1 MATPQV
7 TFGCSANAVEPHHIA
22 EFAQRAEAL
31 GYDRLVSGEHV
42 QDGNPPIPRILSLPL
57 LAAAAAATKRIRVMS
72 GIVIA
77 PLYHPVMLAKLVATV
92 DRIANGRFDFGIGIS
107 GQRGT
112 RIEYDILNVP
122 VETRGR
128 RANEMLPLLR
138 RLWSEEHVT
147 HQGEFYRFEDATL
160 LPQPV
165 QKPCPPI
172 WVAGR
177 SDAAMKRA
185 GTLGDGWYPYLFT
198 VRRLKESNET
208 VRSHAVAA
216 GRNLDQFYFGVAQPA
231 SVNEDRNE
239 ALAVAVQNLGKY
251 ATAQRSAEDVAKA
264 LCLTG
269 TADDCVRG
277 IQDRIDAGVRHV
289 NLSFLSHDE
298 QDNYRQ
304 LEAFAQRVLPA
315 FR

>member
-1 MATPQV
+1 
-7 TFGCSANAVEPHHIA
+7 
-22 EFAQRAEAL
+22 
-31 GYDRLVSGEHV
+31 
-42 QDGNPPIPRILSLPL
+42 
-57 LAAAAAATKRIRVMS
+57 MS

-92 DRIANGRFDFGIGIS
+92 DHIAGGRFDFGIGIS

-128 RANEMLPLLR
+128 RADEMLPLLR
-138 RLWSEEHVT
+138 RLWTEEHVT
-147 HQGEFYRFEDATL
+147 HRGTYYQFEDATL

-165 QKPCPPI
+165 QRPGPPI
-172 WVAGR
+172 WIAGR

-185 GTLGDGWYPYLFT
+185 ATLGDGWYPTLFT

-208 VRSHAVAA
+208 VRSLAEVS
-216 GRNLDQFYFGVAQPA
+216 GRDLSKFHFGVSQTT
-231 SVNEDRNE
+231 SISEDPKQ

-264 LCLTG
+264 LSLTG
-269 TADDCVRG
+269 TTGNCIKGV
-277 IQDRIDAGVRHV
+277 QDRIDAGVRHLM
-289 NLSFLSHDE
+289 LSFLSKDE
-298 QDNYRQ
+298 QDTYRQ
-304 LEAFAQRVLPA
+304 MELVAKAVIPY

>member
-1 MATPQV
+1 MTTPAV
-7 TFGCSANAVEPHHIA
+7 TFGCSANNIEPSHVA
-22 EFAQRAEAL
+22 EFARRAEDL
-31 GYDRLVSGEHV
+31 GYDRLVAGEHV
-42 QDGNPPIPRILSLPL
+42 QDGNPPIPRLLSLPV
-57 LAAAAAATKRIRVMS
+57 LAAAAATTRRMRLMS

-92 DRIANGRFDFGIGIS
+92 DHIAEGRLDFGIGIS

-138 RLWSEEHVT
+138 RLWAEEHVT
-147 HQGEFYRFEDATL
+147 HDGEHFRFEDATL

-198 VRRLKESNET
+198 VRRLRESNDT
-208 VRSHAVAA
+208 VRRHAEAA
-216 GRNLDQFYFGVAQPA
+216 GRDLSRFHFGVAQPTSIA
-231 SVNEDRNE
+231 DDPKQ
-239 ALAVAVQNLGKY
+239 ALAAAVENLGKY
-251 ATAQRSAEDVAKA
+251 ATAQRSAEDVARG
-264 LCLTG
+264 LSLTG
-269 TADDCVRG
+269 TAQDCIKG
-277 IQDRIDAGVRHV
+277 IEARIDAGARDVV
-289 NLSFLSHDE
+289 LLFLAKDE
-298 QDNYRQ
+298 QDTYRQ
-304 LEAFAQRVLPA
+304 MALAAKKVLPH